1 MWVFYIRQVN
11 TDIDVQKQ
19 FSVILPI
26 QSFFILEQAS
36 KDLNNVPLIFK
47 NCIPAINMF
56 DSYSKIGCSNQIYSV
71 KNTLKKI
78 YLGGYLLGEFKSE
91 YYNYKNANFELLF
104 QQCTYSSVDKM
115 YHPYI
120 VNEQKL
126 NMYKAYY

>member
-1 MWVFYIRQVN
+1 MLDN
-11 TDIDVQKQ
+11 D
-19 FSVILPI
+19 SL
-26 QSFFILEQAS
+26 AM
-36 KDLNNVPLIFK
+36 NNVPLRGK
-47 NCIPAINMF
+47 NNIHAINMF